1 MCCHSYGLTDGTLWE
16 VSLMSFPEVLRVY
29 VPSLSTVTKFRVSP
43 EPQGVFLGASPPTPY
58 LAPDLE
64 SVIRYGEFLCRVSK
78 ALDFPDCSTASQGSA
93 HESLPW
99 NTHSDFGARYWLF
112 GISCWSSCL
121 GGVLFGSTRVFLF
134 VQLILKT
141 LNKLCCDVFRIIT
154 TQRLFI
160 KHLLWAWHC
169 CSS

>member
-1 MCCHSYGLTDGTLWE
+1 MLSSLWTDRRDSVGGVINVIYRGSESLGAQPVHCHQVQGFSRAPGRFPW
-16 VSLMSFPEVLRVY
+16 SL
-29 VPSLSTVTKFRVSP
+29 PSLP
-43 EPQGVFLGASPPTPY
+43 LPCPH
-58 LAPDLE
+58 LE
-64 SVIRYGEFLCRVSK
+64 SATCFGEFLCRVSK
-78 ALDFPDCSTASQGSA
+78 ALSFPDCSTASQRSA

-99 NTHSDFGARYWLF
+99 NTYSDFGARYWLF